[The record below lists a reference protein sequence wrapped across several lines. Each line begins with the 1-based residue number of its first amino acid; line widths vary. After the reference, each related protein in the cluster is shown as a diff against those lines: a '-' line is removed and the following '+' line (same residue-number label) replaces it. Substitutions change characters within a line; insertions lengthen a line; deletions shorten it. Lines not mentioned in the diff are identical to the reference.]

1 MVFGIKKR
9 NKTAGGESRLKEK
22 SFILFFF
29 CFISRCGFGT
39 IPHASSEHVKG
50 ESREREAGPEQRKTQ
65 DRKGA
70 TAWAECWENG
80 FWSENFSF
88 LGAND
93 TDFRMQRVER
103 AEDPLAGYLY
113 FSCGIRFGAVF

>member
-1 MVFGIKKR
+1 MHHL
-9 NKTAGGESRLKEK
+9 SMSKEK
-22 SFILFFF
+22 VERERLDQ
-29 CFISRCGFGT
+29 
-39 IPHASSEHVKG
+39 
-50 ESREREAGPEQRKTQ
+50 SRERPRTGRGQLPGQ
-65 DRKGA
+65 
-70 TAWAECWENG
+70 CWENG

-103 AEDPLAGYLY
+103 AEDPLAEYLY